1 MSVQGVH
8 EPGNP
13 ADAALEESE
22 LYGRE
27 SIQYAAENQPRRAH
41 HVSQWKSQRRGEM
54 REPLVTLCT
63 HQPGMTVLRFE
74 NSRARM
80 NEDRNIQP
88 SDLFVER
95 PQHFIIE
102 IPVRPATAELDRFH
116 AQVLDR
122 PAQFANRL
130 LDIRQI
136 NPGTTDEPI
145 IAADIFGSGF
155 VVCACQLPP
164 EFGIELIDQ
173 HPVVRD
179 QNLNIETVLF
189 HEFCA
194 QLRTPTSFFE

>member
-27 SIQYAAENQPRRAH
+27 SIQYTAENQPRRAH

-54 REPLVTLCT
+54 RKPLVTLCA
-63 HQPGMTVLRFE
+63 HQPRMTVLRFE
-74 NSRARM
+74 NSRPRM
-80 NEDRNIQP
+80 NQDRNIKP
-88 SDLFVER
+88 GDLFVKR
-95 PQHFIIE
+95 PQHFIVQIT
-102 IPVRPATAELDRFH
+102 VRPATAELDRFH
-116 AQVLDR
+116 AQVLDC

-136 NPGTTDEPI
+136 DPGATDEPI
-145 IAADIFGSGF
+145 IAMDIFGSGL
-155 VVCACQLPP
+155 VVCTCQLPP
-164 EFGIELIDQ
+164 ELGIELIDQ
-173 HPVVRD
+173 HTVVRD
-179 QNLNIETVLF
+179 QDLNIETVLL

-194 QLRTPTSFFE
+194 QLRTPTTFFE

>member
-1 MSVQGVH
+1 
-8 EPGNP
+8 
-13 ADAALEESE
+13 
-22 LYGRE
+22 
-27 SIQYAAENQPRRAH
+27 
-41 HVSQWKSQRRGEM
+41 
-54 REPLVTLCT
+54 
-63 HQPGMTVLRFE
+63 MTVLRFE

-80 NEDRNIQP
+80 NQDRNIQP

-145 IAADIFGSGF
+145 IAADRSEERRVGKECRSRW
-155 VVCACQLPP
+155 
-164 EFGIELIDQ
+164 E
-173 HPVVRD
+173 RKK
-179 QNLNIETVLF
+179 
-189 HEFCA
+189 
-194 QLRTPTSFFE
+194 